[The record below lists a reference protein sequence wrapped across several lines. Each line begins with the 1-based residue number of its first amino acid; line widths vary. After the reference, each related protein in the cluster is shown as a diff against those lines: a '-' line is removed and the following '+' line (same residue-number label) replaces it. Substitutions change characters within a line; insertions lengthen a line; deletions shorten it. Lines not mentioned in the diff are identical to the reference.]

1 MRARSLLLVCLAVAW
16 PDAAQAKT
24 WWDYLEAL
32 SGPGPFKGKVNL
44 TANVYCAG
52 QISNVGGK
60 RERSD
65 TFKPP
70 LFDDHP
76 NWLGRSTLPAT
87 LAEVSATP
95 CVYFDY
101 AKLEAEGAAA
111 RFTFPVQA
119 TFLETGL
126 NYRLLHS
133 LEVGAGLGLL
143 TFRTQTTATD
153 IVVHRAALTPVRL
166 TLMPLHALP
175 ALRKRSWPGAF
186 QVYFRQSFIVGAL
199 DGEDFGIAADQFR
212 EESEFVRS
220 FGFRVDVT
228 KLLRF

>member
-1 MRARSLLLVCLAVAW
+1 MRARSLLLVFLAVAW
-16 PDAAQAKT
+16 PDPAHAKT

-32 SGPGPFKGKVNL
+32 SGPGPFKGKANV

-52 QISNVGGK
+52 QVSHVGGK
-60 RERSD
+60 RERSA

-70 LFDDHP
+70 FFGDHP
-76 NWLGRSTLPAT
+76 NWFGRSTLPAT

-95 CVYFDY
+95 CVYVDY
-101 AKLEAEGAAA
+101 SKLEAAGTA
-111 RFTFPVQA
+111 RFKYPVQA
-119 TFLETGL
+119 TYLETGL
-126 NYRLLHS
+126 NYRVLHS

-143 TFRTQTTATD
+143 TFRTETD
-153 IVVHRAALTPVRL
+153 STEIVVRRAALTPVRL
-166 TLMPLHALP
+166 TIIPLHALP

-186 QVYFRQSFIVGAL
+186 QVYFRESFIVGAL
-199 DGEDFGIAADQFR
+199 DGRDFGVAAEQFR

-228 KLLRF
+228 KLIRF